1 MYLPE
6 SQLIKDSK
14 WGSLLKLLCVFKAD
28 IIDFDGVSKDFVYL
42 SGDPL
47 VVENNVVEAIVTAL
61 WNTKAG
67 TSSDGSTVTFGEV
80 VVRADPNF
88 FMLQKV
94 ELVPL
99 GKSIFS
105 KKNDESDRFLAT
117 VISPLQ

>member
-6 SQLIKDSK
+6 SQLIKVSK
-14 WGSLLKLLCVFKAD
+14 WGSLLKLRCVFKAD

-105 KKNDESDRFLAT
+105 KKND
-117 VISPLQ
+117 